1 MFRNPHLAYQ
11 RIDTLFPIAFFP
23 VSFLPPAGPLLWA
36 GLCYLNPGFM
46 IIKNIEA
53 KIRLATFISLGSLL
67 TSLMIV
73 GMICLY
79 AFKLVSNAQKSI
91 YLLDNNIPILARQT
105 DIQMNRPAEYRAHV
119 DLFHSL
125 FFSLTP
131 DDNYMEYQMKRAMY
145 LVDESGMQQY
155 NNLKENGFFN
165 SILSSSSVLTLQTD
179 SVAVDMPRLYF
190 RYYGKLRIDRRSS
203 TVVRSLITE
212 GYLKDIPRSD
222 NNPHGVLITNWK
234 TLENKDLQD
243 VEKNSF

>member
-1 MFRNPHLAYQ
+1 
-11 RIDTLFPIAFFP
+11 
-23 VSFLPPAGPLLWA
+23 
-36 GLCYLNPGFM
+36 M

-53 KIRLATFISLGSLL
+53 KIRLATFVAAGSLL
-67 TSLMIV
+67 TSMIFV
-73 GMICLY
+73 GMNCLY
-79 AFKLVSNAQKSI
+79 AFKLISNAQNSI
-91 YLLDNNIPILARQT
+91 YILDNNIPLSARRI
-105 DIQMNRPAEYRAHV
+105 DVQMNRPAEYRADV
-119 DLFHSL
+119 DLYHSL

-131 DDNYMEYQMKRAMY
+131 DDKYMEYQMKKAMY
-145 LVDESGMQQY
+145 LVDESGMEQY

-165 SILSSSSVLTLQTD
+165 SILTSSSVLTLQTD
-179 SVAVDMPRLYF
+179 SISLDMSKHYF

-222 NNPHGVLITNWK
+222 NNPHGVIIINWK